1 MPSPKPSVIVRREFE
16 ATPDVVEQ
24 QLRACIVGPSCQ
36 LVRYNK
42 SAEKAK
48 GLVATVL
55 SDATSDTINGASK
68 RLLTADTSYTIPN
81 LASTS
86 VLDLPYTKVFVE
98 DALLT
103 YAHFADGSLFA
114 FAASSN
120 SIALSQA
127 SGASAWKGN
136 SRNGALVQDVAV
148 GDTIQFYAA
157 GLLKHTSVVTGFIAA
172 AGSAAIGNIGTSLAA
187 DSTLASNISNATA
200 GGVTLTLST
209 ATYLTVDNSLAV
221 YQADPRTVGKT
232 KTNYTLTVTASTPTT
247 VDYSVVSDTGIDNG
261 LAAGKTSGSGQL
273 ITLPS
278 GATVY
283 LTFTTQPVVGTVI
296 NFSITV
302 GHTKQTIA
310 ISGSPEYTVNG
321 TLTAATPATTYIVTC
336 TRGGTSAATAKAAGL
351 APQFTVSTTNG
362 ADVSSSFELVGTTA
376 TRAIGSYGLVLT
388 PLANASTLIKGFVK
402 GDTFTITVS
411 AAAAGAI
418 STVVF
423 ADAYPATPVTASAN
437 NFVRLSK
444 KKTVQLPLSESNEN
458 WSITDPA
465 NADLRKLKLKTI
477 LTVTDSSINSGITV
491 TYVTAGKVYVQYRAF
506 QAISREVGS
515 VTTLSDITTQLGIID
530 PDNLLAYGV
539 YKAWSNANGATV
551 HYIPT
556 VNQTLNGS
564 RGFADALSLAKG
576 NRNCY
581 GLVPLSTSAEVW
593 NAFVAHAKDESAAT
607 VGRFRVVWIAPE
619 VPTHNQILDVDI
631 SGYAISFTAAGSA
644 AAPAAANVSWQI
656 DTVQNTKFTESVQ
669 AGDFVRVVTAVDN
682 LGNSV
687 YKEYKVL
694 SVIDNNSLLISWT
707 ETAGPA
713 LSSTVGTIYR
723 DLTSNALA
731 LKYAATAGG
740 FSSERVF
747 AVVPDRG
754 VNGLRVDGV
763 PVSNWYIACAFAG
776 LRSGSRPQQPLSNV
790 ELLGFDGVN
799 ISTAVFD
806 EVDLD
811 VLRDGGIW
819 AVRNAAAGTVYVER
833 QLSTSTID
841 LYRKEQSVTCNVDSI
856 SFTLADVLRGIVGR
870 VNITESNK
878 ALVSALLTA
887 TLMELSA
894 TNGATTIGPQLNA
907 FTLVSITVPATA
919 KDTLLVKVQI
929 TVPLPMNTIDITL
942 VI

>member
-36 LVRYNK
+36 LVRYSK
-42 SAEKAK
+42 SDEKAK
-48 GLVATVL
+48 GLVATLTSVATA
-55 SDATSDTINGASK
+55 DATTDGTSR
-68 RLLTADTSYTIPN
+68 RLLTADTSYTIPT

-103 YAHFADGSLFA
+103 YAHFADGSNFV
-114 FAASSN
+114 FTQNSN
-120 SIALSQA
+120 SIALN
-127 SGASAWKGN
+127 ASAWKGN
-136 SRNGALVQDVAV
+136 SRSVSLVQDVAV
-148 GDTIQFYAA
+148 GDTIQMYDT
-157 GLLKHTSVVTGFIAA
+157 GVLKHTSVVTGFIAA

-187 DSTLASNISNATA
+187 NTAAAQTGNSTVASN
-200 GGVTLTLST
+200 VTLTLDIASYLAGT
-209 ATYLTVDNSLAV
+209 TLATYQS
-221 YQADPRTVGKT
+221 DPRTVGKT
-232 KTNYTLTVTASTPTT
+232 KTNYTLTITASTSNT
-247 VDYSVVSDTGIDNG
+247 VDYSVVSDTGIDNVLG
-261 LAAGKTSGSGQL
+261 AGKATT
-273 ITLPS
+273 IATTLPS
-278 GATVY
+278 GATVALAY
-283 LTFTTQPVVGTVI
+283 SAIPVVGTVI

-302 GHTKQTIA
+302 AHTKQTIA
-310 ISGSPEYTVNG
+310 IAGSSPEYTVGG

-336 TRGGTSAATAKAAGL
+336 TRGGTSAATAKAAGF

-362 ADVSSSFELVGTTA
+362 ADVSSSFELVGTDTPIL
-376 TRAIGSYGLVLT
+376 IGSYSLQIT
-388 PLANASTLIKGFVK
+388 PAVNNSTLTDGFVK

-423 ADAYPATPVTASAN
+423 ADAYPTTNIAGISTN
-437 NFVRLSK
+437 YVRLSK
-444 KKTVQLPLSESNEN
+444 KKTVQLPLTESGEN

-477 LTVTDSSINSGITV
+477 VTLKDSSINSGLSVI
-491 TYVTAGKVYVQYRAF
+491 YVTAGKVYVQYRAF
-506 QAISREVGS
+506 QNINREVGS
-515 VTTLSDITTQLGIID
+515 VTTLADITTQLGTVD
-530 PDNLLAYGV
+530 ADNLLAYGV

-556 VNQTLNGS
+556 VNQTLNGY

-593 NAFVAHAKDESAAT
+593 NAFVGHAKDESAAT

-631 SGYAISFTAAGSA
+631 SGYAISFTAANA
-644 AAPAAANVSWQI
+644 HTVANVSWQI
-656 DTVQNTKFTESVQ
+656 DTAQNTKFTESVQ
-669 AGDFVRVVTAVDN
+669 AGDFIRVVTSVDN

-687 YKEYKVL
+687 FVEYKINA
-694 SVIDNNSLLISWT
+694 VIDNNSLLISWT
-707 ETAGPA
+707 ETTGPA
-713 LSSTVGTIYR
+713 LNSTVGTIYR

-806 EVDLD
+806 ETDLD

-856 SFTLADVLRGIVGR
+856 SFTLADVLRTLVGR

-878 ALVSALLTA
+878 ALVSSLLTA
-887 TLMELSA
+887 ALTQLSA
-894 TNGATTIGPQLNA
+894 TNGAITIGPQLNSFA
-907 FTLVSITVPATA
+907 IVSITVPATA
-919 KDTLLVKVQI
+919 QDTLLVKIQI

>member
-36 LVRYNK
+36 LVRYKN

-48 GLVATVL
+48 GLVATAV
-55 SDATSDTINGASK
+55 SADAVTDGQGGALK

-103 YAHFADGSLFA
+103 YAHFADGSNFA
-114 FAASSN
+114 FTQTSN
-120 SIALSQA
+120 SIALN
-127 SGASAWKGN
+127 ASAWKGN
-136 SRNGALVQDVAV
+136 SRSVSLIQDVAV
-148 GDTIQFYAA
+148 GDTIQMYDT
-157 GLLKHTSVVTGFIAA
+157 GVLKHTSVVTGFIAA

-187 DSTLASNISNATA
+187 DSALASTISNPTA

-209 ATYLTVDNSLAV
+209 ATYLTVDSLAV

-247 VDYSVVSDTGIDNG
+247 VDYSVVSDTGIDNA

-296 NFSITV
+296 NFSITA

-310 ISGSPEYTVNG
+310 ISGSPEYTVG
-321 TLTAATPATTYIVTC
+321 GSLTAATPATTYIVTC
-336 TRGGTSAATAKAAGL
+336 TRGGTTAATAKAAGL

-418 STVVF
+418 RTVVF
-423 ADAYPATPVTASAN
+423 ADAYPTATVAAAAT

-444 KKTVQLPLSESNEN
+444 KKTVQLPLTEVSEN

-465 NADLRKLKLKTI
+465 DADLRKLKLKTI
-477 LTVTDSSINSGITV
+477 VTVKDSSINSGLTAS
-491 TYVTAGKVYVQYRAF
+491 YVTAGKVYIQYRAF
-506 QAISREVGS
+506 QSISREVGS
-515 VTTLSDITTQLGIID
+515 VTTLSDITTQLGTID
-530 PDNLLAYGV
+530 ADNLLAYGV

-556 VNQTLNGS
+556 VNQTLNGY

-593 NAFVAHAKDESAAT
+593 NAFVGHAKDESAAT

-631 SGYAISFTAAGSA
+631 SGSAIVFTAAGSA
-644 AAPAAANVSWQI
+644 TVANVSWQI
-656 DTVQNTKFTESVQ
+656 DTAQNTKFTESVQ
-669 AGDFVRVVTAVDN
+669 AGDFIRVVTAVDN

-687 YKEYKVL
+687 YTEYKINA
-694 SVIDNNSLLISWT
+694 VIDNNSLLISWT
-707 ETAGPA
+707 ETTGPA

-799 ISTAVFD
+799 VSTAVFD

-811 VLRDGGIW
+811 VLRDGGVW

-856 SFTLADVLRGIVGR
+856 SFTLADVLRTLVGR
-870 VNITESNK
+870 VNITDNNK
-878 ALVSALLTA
+878 TLVSALLTA
-887 TLMELSA
+887 TLMQLSA
-894 TNGATTIGPQLNA
+894 TNGAASVGPQLNA
-907 FTLVSITVPATA
+907 FTVVSITVPATA

-929 TVPLPMNTIDITL
+929 TVPLPMNIIDITL

>member
-36 LVRYNK
+36 LVRYKN

-48 GLVATVL
+48 GLVATAV
-55 SDATSDTINGASK
+55 SADAVTDGQGGALK

-103 YAHFADGSLFA
+103 YAHFADVSTFFVFTTG
-114 FAASSN
+114 SN
-120 SIALSQA
+120 SISLQ
-127 SGASAWKGN
+127 SGAWKGN
-136 SRNGALVQDVAV
+136 SRNGSLVQDVAV
-148 GDTIQFYAA
+148 GDTIQFYAL
-157 GLLKHTSVVTGFIAA
+157 GVLKHTSVVTGFTAA
-172 AGSAAIGNIGTSLAA
+172 TGSAALGNIGTSLAA
-187 DSTLASNISNATA
+187 STAVGGAVVGSATA
-200 GGVTLTLST
+200 GNVTLTLST
-209 ATYLTVDNSLAV
+209 ASYLAGTTLATYQS
-221 YQADPRTVGKT
+221 DPRTVGKT
-232 KTNYTLTVTASTPTT
+232 KTNYTLTITASTPTT
-247 VDYSVVSDTGIDNG
+247 VDYSVVSDTGIDNA

-283 LTFTTQPVVGTVI
+283 LTFTSQPVVGTVL
-296 NFSITV
+296 NFNTV
-302 GHTKQTIA
+302 PEHTKPTIA
-310 ISGSPEYTVNG
+310 SSGSPTYTING
-321 TLTAATPATTYIVTC
+321 ASLTSATPATTYIVTC
-336 TRGGTSAATAKAAGL
+336 TRGGTTNATAAGL
-351 APQFTVSTTNG
+351 IFAPQFTVTTNNG
-362 ADVSSSFELVGTTA
+362 ADTSTSIQTTGTTA
-376 TRAIGSYGLVLT
+376 DIPIGSFGLKIVPT
-388 PLANASTLIKGFVK
+388 ANASTSANGFVK
-402 GDTFTITVS
+402 GDTFTVAVS

-423 ADAYPATPVTASAN
+423 ADAQPTTVSAAAT

-444 KKTVQLPLSESNEN
+444 KKTVQLPLTEVSEN

-465 NADLRKLKLKTI
+465 DADLRKLKLKTI
-477 LTVTDSSINSGITV
+477 VTVKDSSINSGLTAS
-491 TYVTAGKVYVQYRAF
+491 YVTAGKVYIQYRAF
-506 QAISREVGS
+506 QSISREVGS
-515 VTTLSDITTQLGIID
+515 VTTLSDITTQLGTID
-530 PDNLLAYGV
+530 ADNLLAYGV

-556 VNQTLNGS
+556 VNQTLNGY

-593 NAFVAHAKDESAAT
+593 NAFVGHAKDESAAT

-631 SGYAISFTAAGSA
+631 SGSAISFTAAGSA
-644 AAPAAANVSWQI
+644 TVANVSWQI
-656 DTVQNTKFTESVQ
+656 DTAQNTKFTESVQ
-669 AGDFVRVVTAVDN
+669 AGDFIRVVTAVDN

-687 YKEYKVL
+687 YTEYKINA
-694 SVIDNNSLLISWT
+694 VIDNNSLLISWT
-707 ETAGPA
+707 ETTGPA

-754 VNGLRVDGV
+754 INGLRVDGV

-799 ISTAVFD
+799 VSTAVFD

-811 VLRDGGIW
+811 VLRDGGVW

-887 TLMELSA
+887 TLMELTA